1 MGWRFLLFDLDN
13 TLLDFP
19 ADEEMAFKTLYRW
32 AGFDRVIPYTPAALE
47 HYEACN
53 RRWWERFE
61 RRECT
66 KPELFVGRF
75 VDYLAETGLQ
85 GDPQALHRQFFTN
98 LAQGGVAIPG
108 ALELLERLAKD
119 HEIYVVTNGNAPT
132 AKTRIAN
139 SGVGRFIKGYFVS
152 EAIGVGKPDPRY
164 FHHVFES
171 IPDFRKEEAVLI
183 GDSLFS
189 DIAGA
194 RAVGLTS
201 VYLPPPWESPS
212 PAPDADYTVGN
223 FTELETLIQ
232 AHAPDNPG
240 K

>member
-19 ADEEMAFKTLYRW
+19 ADEEMAFRKLYAW
-32 AGFDRVIPYTPAALE
+32 AGFEKVRPYTPEALE
-47 HYEACN
+47 HYERCN
-53 RRWWERFE
+53 RRWWDRFE
-61 RRECT
+61 KGECT

-85 GDPQALHRQFFTN
+85 GDPQELHRQFFTN
-98 LAQGGVAIPG
+98 LAAGGVALAG
-108 ALELLERLAKD
+108 ALELLERLSPSFKL
-119 HEIYVVTNGNAPT
+119 YVVTNGNAPT

-164 FHHVFES
+164 FQYVFEH
-171 IPDFRKEEAVLI
+171 IPGFRKEEAVLI

-194 RAVGLTS
+194 KTVGLES
-201 VYLPPPWESPS
+201 IYLPPPWEEAVFPNQ
-212 PAPDADYTVGN
+212 ADYTVGS
-223 FTELETLIQ
+223 FDELEALL
-232 AHAPDNPG
+232 AKHAAATDR
-240 K
+240 